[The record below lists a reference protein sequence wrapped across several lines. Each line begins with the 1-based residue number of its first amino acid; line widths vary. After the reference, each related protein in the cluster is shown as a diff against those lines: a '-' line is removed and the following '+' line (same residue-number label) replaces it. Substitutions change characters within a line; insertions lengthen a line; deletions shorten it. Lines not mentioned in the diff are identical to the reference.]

1 MALEH
6 RESLGFHRT
15 FVSTRPRRRLNATEI
30 MVSVFFLTNKPWP
43 YDLMGAHMRPFAHAQ
58 ISPHFRA
65 LLGHYSSGFYIWE
78 NWDRH

>member
-1 MALEH
+1 
-6 RESLGFHRT
+6 
-15 FVSTRPRRRLNATEI
+15 